1 MLYHCPTQ
9 IPSVRNHHSFGHTV
23 SEVLDY
29 CVCVHVGSVTPSVL
43 TGRHVH
49 LGRSRRN
56 WGWPLCLVKMILAD
70 YWTDCEGGG
79 AKAGCGSRYLRG
91 STPGGYY
98 KGGGGDKTKEGD
110 SQFPQQQSR
119 LPITEL
125 QQNDTLCVMHN
136 DIEPNCREGRTK
148 IRVLMS
154 VLSVRVGPKDRT
166 KIVQQNDVK

>member
-49 LGRSRRN
+49 LGRSSTN

-79 AKAGCGSRYLRG
+79 GK
-91 STPGGYY
+91 
-98 KGGGGDKTKEGD
+98 
-110 SQFPQQQSR
+110 SR
-119 LPITEL
+119 LWKPL
-125 QQNDTLCVMHN
+125 L
-136 DIEPNCREGRTK
+136 EG
-148 IRVLMS
+148 
-154 VLSVRVGPKDRT
+154 
-166 KIVQQNDVK
+166 